1 MTSKRPTIKG
11 KGADFFLEQEGNKPT
26 EQRKATFYIP
36 ETLIDNLDSVWLDLR
51 KTHKKLKKSDIAR
64 IAFEHLFKDY
74 KEKQQDSILLEH
86 LDVRISEH

>member
-1 MTSKRPTIKG
+1 MIQKRPTIKG
-11 KGADFFLEQEGNKPT
+11 KGADFFLKQEETKLQ

-64 IAFEHLFKDY
+64 IAFEQLLRDY
-74 KEKQQDSILLEH
+74 KEKHQNSALLEH
-86 LDVRISEH
+86 LNVRTSEH